1 MVEADQR
8 PSDGWL
14 GCHLASSTQVA
25 YLIHAQ
31 TGTAHSAMP
40 QSPPRSTVDSLKPFF
55 HPRSVAVI
63 GASRDPQSIGYRLLE
78 SLQASRF
85 AGTIIPVNPNAPE
98 IAGLQV
104 IPSLALVSS
113 PVDLAIIAVPPNA
126 VLTVIDDCAAKQVTA
141 AILITAGFAETGGS
155 GTLLEQ
161 QLREKVRQHGIR
173 LIGPN
178 CFGLMNLDP
187 AVRLN
192 ATYTPIFPP
201 AGRVAIA
208 SESGGLG
215 LAVVTAASRLNLGL
229 SSFVSVGN
237 HTDVTVNDLLEYWEQ
252 DQTTDVILLY
262 LETIV
267 DPHRFRQIAER
278 VGRKKPIVI
287 LKAGRTQ
294 AGQSAAGSHTA
305 ALATNETAVDAL
317 FTQCGVIR
325 TKTLEEFLALATG
338 LSSQRLPQ
346 GRRVGI
352 LTNSGGPGVV
362 CADGCAAE
370 GLTVP
375 ELSKQTQS
383 ELARFLPPTAALRN
397 PVDVIGFA
405 SEDQHARAVETM
417 LKADEID
424 ALIIVHVSVRARDNG
439 PVAAGIARGISAA
452 RKTIGRDKPVYIC
465 WMAEGDL
472 ERAFVVDGETIPT
485 YPHPEI
491 PARIINRAVAYDA
504 WRRQPTG
511 QAPRYSDV
519 DLSKVN
525 SICANALS
533 ERGTG
538 WLTTEETHALLAAMK
553 LPLVKGSVATSAD
566 DAVKLAGKMG
576 FPVAVKLASH
586 KILHKT
592 EIGAVRLNL
601 VDEKA
606 VRDAFEK
613 IRSRL
618 ARDHKSEAMEGV
630 LVQPMLSGGIEV
642 MVGMTRDPLFG
653 PLLAF
658 GLGGIH
664 VEILGDVQFRVA
676 PLTDRDAAEMVRG
689 IKGYRLLTGYRGQP
703 AADVKA
709 LEAVL
714 LRISQLVEEIPEI
727 SELDLNPIFALPTG
741 QGCKIVDAR
750 IRIEPPRPAV

>member
-1 MVEADQR
+1 
-8 PSDGWL
+8 
-14 GCHLASSTQVA
+14 
-25 YLIHAQ
+25 
-31 TGTAHSAMP
+31 MP
-40 QSPPRSTVDSLKPFF
+40 QPLYRSTVESLKPFF
-55 HPRSVAVI
+55 HPRSIAVI
-63 GASRDPQSIGYRLLE
+63 GASRETSRIGYRLLE
-78 SLQASRF
+78 SLQGSRF
-85 AGTIIPVNPNAPE
+85 TGTIIPDNPYATE
-98 IAGLQV
+98 IAGLPV
-104 IPSLALVSS
+104 FPSLRSIPG
-113 PVDLAIIAVPPNA
+113 PVDLALIAVPPNA
-126 VLTVIDDCAAKQVTA
+126 VLAVIDDCAAKQVTA
-141 AILITAGFAETGGS
+141 AILITAGFAETG
-155 GTLLEQ
+155 TLGISLEQ

-201 AGRVAIA
+201 FGRVAIA

-237 HTDVTVNDLLEYWEQ
+237 HADVTVNDLVEYWEQ

-278 VGRKKPIVI
+278 VGRKKPIVV

-305 ALATNETAVDAL
+305 ALATNEMAVDAL

-325 TKTLEEFLALATG
+325 ARTLEEFLALATG
-338 LSSQRLPQ
+338 LSAQRLPV
-346 GRRVGI
+346 GCNVGI
-352 LTNSGGPGVV
+352 LTNSGGPGVL
-362 CADGCAAE
+362 CADSCAAE
-370 GLTVP
+370 GLSVP
-375 ELSKQTQS
+375 GLSKQTQS
-383 ELARFLPPTAALRN
+383 TLASFLPPTTALRN

-405 SEDQHARAVETM
+405 TEDQHARAVETM

-424 ALIIVHVSVRARDNG
+424 ALIIVHVSVRAKDNP
-439 PVAAGIARGISAA
+439 PVASGIARGISAA
-452 RKTIGRDKPVYIC
+452 RQAIGRNNPVYIC

-472 ERAFVVDGETIPT
+472 DRKFMIDGETVPT
-485 YPHPEI
+485 YQHPEI
-491 PARIINRAVAYDA
+491 PARIIIRAVAYEV
-504 WRRQPTG
+504 WRQQPLG
-511 QAPRYSDV
+511 QVPNYSDV
-519 DLSKVN
+519 DLSKAK
-525 SICANALS
+525 STCAKALS
-533 ERGTG
+533 ERGSG

-553 LPLVKGSVATSAD
+553 LPLVQGAVAASAEK
-566 DAVKLAGKMG
+566 AVKLASKIG

-586 KILHKT
+586 QIPHKT
-592 EIGAVRLNL
+592 EMGGVHLSLADEQAVRNS
-601 VDEKA
+601 
-606 VRDAFEK
+606 FEA

-618 ARDHKSEAMEGV
+618 SVGHKLEAMEGV
-630 LVQPMLSGGIEV
+630 LIQPMLSGGVEV

-664 VEILGDVQFRVA
+664 VEILGDVQFRIT
-676 PLTDRDAAEMVRG
+676 PLTDRNAAEMVQE

-709 LEAVL
+709 IEEVL
-714 LRISQLVEEIPEI
+714 LRISHLVEEIPDI
-727 SELDLNPIFALPTG
+727 VELDLNPIFALPEG

-750 IRIEPPRPAV
+750 IRIESSTPLKI